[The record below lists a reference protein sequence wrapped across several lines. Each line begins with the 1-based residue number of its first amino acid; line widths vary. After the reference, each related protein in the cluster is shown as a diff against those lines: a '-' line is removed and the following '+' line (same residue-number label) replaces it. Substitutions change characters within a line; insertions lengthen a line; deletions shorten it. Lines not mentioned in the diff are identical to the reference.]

1 MEHSKAEDGV
11 LIRSRPA
18 DRRTVCK
25 DKHDKIMLSPVYRIL
40 LIEDDSATA
49 QSIWD
54 MLKGSPDCTFQMV
67 RAKSLQ
73 SGSPKLAS
81 EVDALLL
88 DLHAPDCR
96 VLSGVPKIL
105 SQFNSL
111 PIIAL
116 IPQGMETLGKQALD
130 AGAAEYLLKETLSPE
145 LLQRAL
151 RYAIERKRAES
162 AARQCEGR
170 FDDLFEN
177 AKDILFTLDL
187 EGRITSLNKS
197 AEEVMGWSRSE
208 ALQRNIKSLVAP
220 EHFGLCGQMMRRIL
234 NEEPL
239 QHFEISMLR
248 KDGRRALLEASAR
261 LIRSNGKKE
270 GVQGIARDVTERRQL
285 ENMVRQSQKL
295 EAIGRLSG
303 GLAHD
308 FNNLLCVISGHAE
321 MLSERLKPAST
332 ALKSVNQIKK
342 ATDSAASLT
351 RQLLAFGRK
360 QVFHP
365 QTLDL
370 NAIVVESE
378 KLLGR
383 LIGEHIEF
391 FTALDPTLGKV
402 LVDPVQIEQVLVN
415 LILNARDAMPKGGK
429 LTIETSNIDL
439 EEENE
444 SKSSLIPA
452 GNYVMFAITDT
463 GCGMDDETQSR
474 IFEPFYTTKELGK
487 GTGLGLATVYGIV
500 KQSGG
505 FIWVYSE
512 HGRGTTFKVYL
523 PRVENSVTA
532 LRPSDRHVDA
542 CKGTETVLLV
552 EDAEPLRA
560 LIREFLKL
568 GGYTVLEAE
577 NGKEAIRIAGAFG
590 GPIHLLLTD
599 VVMPRMGGQQLAGQL
614 MSIRPATKVL
624 YMSGYPNE
632 GIAHSGILSA
642 GVVLLEKPFTREI
655 LTRRVRQVLD
665 DPPHAA

>member
-25 DKHDKIMLSPVYRIL
+25 DTHDKIMLSPVYRIL

-81 EVDALLL
+81 EIDALLL
-88 DLHAPDCR
+88 DLHAPDCSE
-96 VLSGVPKIL
+96 LSGVPKIL

-116 IPQGMETLGKQALD
+116 IPQEMETLGKQALD
-130 AGAAEYLLKETLSPE
+130 AGAAEYLVKETLSPE

-162 AARQCEGR
+162 AARQCEER
-170 FDDLFEN
+170 FHDLFEN

-197 AEEVMGWSRSE
+197 AEEVMGWSRGE

-270 GVQGIARDVTERRQL
+270 GVQGVARDVTERRQL

-321 MLSERLKPAST
+321 MLSERLDPAST

-415 LILNARDAMPKGGK
+415 LILNARDAMPQGGK

-444 SKSSLIPA
+444 SKRSLIPP
-452 GNYVMFAITDT
+452 GSYVMFAMTDT

-577 NGKEAIRIAGAFG
+577 NGNEAIRIAGAFG